1 MIIRRVAVVV
11 AVAAVVAGPAGVEP
25 AAAADDAATVNE
37 AMISVDEFDEF
48 LVALEDAGLTDFV
61 ANESSST
68 VGGDPGRAALSLLV
82 TNEAQR
88 QFASRLEL
96 AELTDEDREAA
107 MASTPQDHPIRQN
120 PAAFQ
125 AIADDAA
132 YRARLDSLEAPDVD
146 SLSEQYE
153 ESPASLGAYCA
164 TALTVA
170 DVDEAE
176 AMIDDYGNG
185 DDPSWDAVA
194 ANAGAAVS
202 DWQCTPLS
210 SVTDPNLLA
219 SLADAGPGEAVG
231 PVRTADGYTVL
242 VIDEFVDAAPKLE
255 SLFLRLEAEGTTSVG
270 FLLFQGFL
278 LDSDIAINSRYG
290 RWDPTTISVVP
301 LGT

>member
-1 MIIRRVAVVV
+1 
-11 AVAAVVAGPAGVEP
+11 
-25 AAAADDAATVNE
+25 
-37 AMISVDEFDEF
+37 
-48 LVALEDAGLTDFV
+48 
-61 ANESSST
+61 
-68 VGGDPGRAALSLLV
+68 
-82 TNEAQR
+82 
-88 QFASRLEL
+88 
-96 AELTDEDREAA
+96 

-255 SLFLRLEAEGTTSVG
+255 SLFLRLEAEGDDVRR
-270 FLLFQGFL
+270 
-278 LDSDIAINSRYG
+278 I
-290 RWDPTTISVVP
+290 PVVP
-301 LGT
+301 GVPARLRHRDQSALRALGSDHELRRPARHVNCVLRPRRGLPAAPRLARVARPR